1 MPNVTRTEQHI
12 LHAMEKAKVERDAI
26 DWSDMV
32 KNNNNKAIWQR
43 TTDELHRL
51 RRLLDMVQ
59 ADAHYEAQ
67 KQAQTQ

>member
-1 MPNVTRTEQHI
+1 MPTVTRTEQHI
-12 LHAMEKAKVERDAI
+12 LHAMERAQVERDAI
-26 DWSDMV
+26 DWSDMA
-32 KNNNNKAIWQR
+32 KHNNNKAIWQR

-59 ADAHYEAQ
+59 ADAHNEAQ